1 MSNLFN
7 INLPGETSDWN
18 EKIYVTL
25 YIPEGIELDELKIS
39 DSIISKGTI
48 VNDCGDIHFTS
59 VDIVDIDL
67 TDNLGDI
74 DLSIKNSYS
83 DLSYDIRTSLGD
95 VKVNGEKR
103 GSYAEN
109 TIDSSENEIK
119 IVNNCGNIS
128 LDFED

>member
-48 VNDCGDIHFTS
+48 VNDCGDI
-59 VDIVDIDL
+59 
-67 TDNLGDI
+67 
-74 DLSIKNSYS
+74 
-83 DLSYDIRTSLGD
+83 
-95 VKVNGEKR
+95 
-103 GSYAEN
+103 
-109 TIDSSENEIK
+109 
-119 IVNNCGNIS
+119 S